1 MYLCVVWVSV
11 LFCTMTT
18 KKGKNKQFSWETDT
32 PLDRKN
38 VFALMRAGR
47 SR

>member
-1 MYLCVVWVSV
+1 
-11 LFCTMTT
+11 MTT
-18 KKGKNKQFSWETDT
+18 KKGKNTQFSWETDT

-47 SR
+47 SRWKIEIETFNT